1 MNTQDLSK
9 NKKTTSMDQ
18 FIELISKEIYYLDPL
33 THHCMKR
40 SFTDR
45 NGVVHYIG
53 LLRKLPYY
61 WDKTDNINI
70 EDFLRTEL
78 QQLEDD
84 DKELY
89 RVKTRKVLQIILNH
103 KRLFNK
109 VRREAE
115 RINQNNNN
123 LLDMKDIEVRTYN
136 VLTENNITTIEQ
148 LTTFTQTELLG
159 IRGIGKSILFN
170 IELSL
175 AFLGLSLRDCSD
187 GTKRV

>member
-1 MNTQDLSK
+1 
-9 NKKTTSMDQ
+9 MDQ
-18 FIELISKEIYYLDPL
+18 LTELISKEIYYLDPL

-61 WDKTDNINI
+61 WDETDNINI
-70 EDFLRTEL
+70 EEFLRTEL
-78 QQLEDD
+78 QQLDD
-84 DKELY
+84 ADKELY
-89 RVKTRKVLQIILNH
+89 REKTRKVLQLILNH

-115 RINQNNNN
+115 RINQNDNN
-123 LLDMKDIEVRTYN
+123 LLDMNDIEVRTYN

-148 LTTFTQTELLG
+148 LANFTQAELLG
-159 IRGIGKSILFN
+159 IRGIGKSIFNN
-170 IELSL
+170 IEFCL
-175 AFLGLSLRDCSD
+175 AKLGLCLRDCSD
-187 GTKRV
+187 GKKRV